1 MAAPVPDPGTTT
13 TARLSP
19 ESFATLLEQHR
30 GTLWVVAAA
39 VLSDRVEAEDVVQ
52 EAALVAMNRL
62 DSFTP
67 GTSFGAWMSQI
78 VRNIARN
85 AARKEHRRQT
95 SGVDHA
101 VLDQLRPG
109 TAGVGN
115 AKNPLN
121 AKGDLGSGADQFDH
135 TVVEALRTLEET
147 ARVCLLLRSV
157 GELSYAEISRIVD
170 VPEGTAMSHVHRS
183 RQTLRTRLSGMNPAT
198 GGVR

>member
-1 MAAPVPDPGTTT
+1 M
-13 TARLSP
+13 
-19 ESFATLLEQHR
+19 LLEQHR
-30 GTLWVVAAA
+30 SMLWVVAAA

-62 DSFTP
+62 DAFTP

-85 AARKEHRRQT
+85 AARKDQRRHT
-95 SGVDHA
+95 SGVDHS

-109 TAGVGN
+109 VIGAGSVR
-115 AKNPLN
+115 NPLN
-121 AKGDLGSGADQFDH
+121 ARGDLGSGAEQFDRD
-135 TVVEALRTLEET
+135 VVEALRTLDET

-157 GELSYAEISRIVD
+157 GELTYAEISRIAD

-183 RQTLRTRLSGMNPAT
+183 RQAMRARLGGMSPA
-198 GGVR
+198 GGAR